1 MHNLQFI
8 RENPGKFDSGLIKRG
23 MDTLSPV
30 ILALDE
36 RIRVNKT
43 KLQEVLARKN
53 EVARQIPAAKK
64 AGEDISA
71 LLQEGEEIKQQIP
84 ALEMLVEQEEA
95 ELNTMLEGLP
105 NLLDE
110 QVPNGDE
117 SANKVLRLEGIK
129 PEFAFTPLEH
139 YVLGEKMGFMDFEQT
154 AKICGSRFV
163 TIKGQLARM
172 ERALVNFMLD
182 SHTKEFGY
190 QEIVPPVLV
199 KANAVYGVGQ
209 LPKFEEDLFKTTTDH
224 YLISTSEVVLSNM
237 VADLIVAEETL
248 PMRFTAYTPCFR
260 SEAGSAGRDTRGMI
274 RMHQFSKVEL
284 VSITDETLSIDEHER
299 MLSASE
305 NILKKL
311 GLPYRVVLLAAL
323 DTGFASRKTYD
334 LEVWLPGQNQYRE
347 IASCSNCG
355 DFQARRMKA
364 RYKKILD
371 GKNTFVHT
379 LNGSGLPIGRTMIAI
394 LENYQNADG
403 TVSIPSALQP
413 YMDGQKLI
421 GA

>member
-8 RENPGKFDSGLIKRG
+8 RENPSQFDSGLLKRG
-23 MDTLSPV
+23 IEALSPV
-30 ILALDE
+30 ILSLDE

-53 EVARQIPAAKK
+53 EVARQIPLAKK
-64 AGEDISA
+64 AGQDITA

-84 ALEMLVEQEEA
+84 SLEMLAAQEEA
-95 ELNTMLEGLP
+95 ELTSILDSLP
-105 NLLDE
+105 NLLDSD
-110 QVPNGDE
+110 VPEGDE
-117 SANKVLRLEGIK
+117 SANKELKVEGTK
-129 PEFAFTPLEH
+129 PNLSFTPLEH
-139 YVLGEKMGFMDFEQT
+139 YVLGEKIGLMDFEQT
-154 AKICGSRFV
+154 AKISGSRFV

-172 ERALVNFMLD
+172 ERALVNLMLD

-237 VADLIVAEETL
+237 VADLIVAEEVL
-248 PMRFTAYTPCFR
+248 PLRFTAYTPCFR

-284 VSITDETLSIDEHER
+284 VSITDEASSKEEHER

-323 DTGFASRKTYD
+323 DTGFSSRRTYD

-371 GKNTFVHT
+371 GKNSFVHT

-403 TVSIPSALQP
+403 TISIPSALQP